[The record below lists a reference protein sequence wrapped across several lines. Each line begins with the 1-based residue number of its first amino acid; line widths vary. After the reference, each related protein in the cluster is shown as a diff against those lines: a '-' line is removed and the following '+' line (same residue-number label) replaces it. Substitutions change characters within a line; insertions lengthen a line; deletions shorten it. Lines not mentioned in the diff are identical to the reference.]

1 MILSLTLNPCVD
13 QVLVIDGLKP
23 HDTNRVTR
31 LEEDAGGKGVNLSRV
46 VAEMGGDTVASGFLG
61 GHPGLLIRGVLAEQG
76 VRNSFIEVRQDT
88 RTNVSVEDG
97 SGRPPTT
104 FNARG
109 PEISEEE
116 LHRLIGW
123 FEELCP
129 QARWVALGGSL
140 PPGVPKDVFKRLIEV
155 GHAAGSKVLLDAD
168 GEAQKFG
175 LEALPDMVK
184 PNADEC
190 ARLLGRPIETDE
202 EALAA
207 VDELYERI
215 GGGEKIAL
223 ISRGKQGAVM
233 RCAEGRFLGISP
245 TVEPKSTIGSG
256 DSLLG
261 AFLWA
266 LEAGKSAE
274 VAFRWGLAAGA
285 ATATTDGSGIAK
297 RATVESLF
305 EGAEVSTA

>member
-1 MILSLTLNPCVD
+1 MVLSLTLNPCVD

-23 HDTNRVTR
+23 HDTNRVVR

-46 VAEMGGDTVASGFLG
+46 VAELGGDTVASGFLG
-61 GHPGLLIRGVLAEQG
+61 GNAGLLIRGVLAEQG
-76 VRNSFIEVRQDT
+76 VRNSFIEVGEST

-97 SGRPPTT
+97 SGKPPTT

-109 PEISEEE
+109 PEISPEE
-116 LHRLIGW
+116 LHRLLGW

-129 QARWVALGGSL
+129 QARWVAVGGSL

-155 GHAAGSKVLLDAD
+155 GHAAGAKVLLDAD
-168 GEAQKFG
+168 GEAQKHG
-175 LEALPDMVK
+175 LEARPDMVK

-223 ISRGKQGAVM
+223 VSRGKHGAVM

-245 TVEPKSTIGSG
+245 TVESKSTIGSG

-266 LEAGKSAE
+266 LEAGKSPS

-285 ATATTDGSGIAK
+285 ATATTDGSCIAK
-297 RATVESLF
+297 RVTVESLF
-305 EGAEVSTA
+305 DAATVSVA